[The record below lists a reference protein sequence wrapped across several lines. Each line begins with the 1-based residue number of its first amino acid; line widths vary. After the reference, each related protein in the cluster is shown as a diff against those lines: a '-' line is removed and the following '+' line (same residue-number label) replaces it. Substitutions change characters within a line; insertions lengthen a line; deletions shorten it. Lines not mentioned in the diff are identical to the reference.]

1 MIDEDDWRHP
11 PLVVD
16 SPPEFMAAALR
27 HLDRE
32 HGGARALLRSH
43 GLADAELDRLV
54 DLLTEPVGGG
64 SLMGRVGSSLQVNYP
79 AEVVF
84 RVATRVDQL
93 PTWLPEVVAAE
104 LLDPTFTVGSRVRLK
119 MGAAAAGAELIGTV
133 RQLRAPS
140 ILAINGSAGPLT
152 VDVRVRFDAVSPDA
166 TRIVLEI
173 EVTASPLLGFL
184 AREAERRI
192 NAELMKSLEQL
203 RALVVARP
211 GGACPKRQVPTPI
224 RARSPAAGEGRR
236 CRRRTPSAANEA
248 PPRR

>member
-1 MIDEDDWRHP
+1 
-11 PLVVD
+11 
-16 SPPEFMAAALR
+16 
-27 HLDRE
+27 
-32 HGGARALLRSH
+32 
-43 GLADAELDRLV
+43 
-54 DLLTEPVGGG
+54 
-64 SLMGRVGSSLQVNYP
+64 MGRVGSSLQVNYP

-152 VDVRVRFDAVSPDA
+152 VDVRVRFDSVTPDA

-203 RALVVARP
+203 RALVVLDQEGPAES
-211 GGACPKRQVPTPI
+211 QVPAADPI
-224 RARSPAAGEGRR
+224 DAPAAGE
-236 CRRRTPSAANEA
+236 TPASVESADEA
-248 PPRR
+248 RPA